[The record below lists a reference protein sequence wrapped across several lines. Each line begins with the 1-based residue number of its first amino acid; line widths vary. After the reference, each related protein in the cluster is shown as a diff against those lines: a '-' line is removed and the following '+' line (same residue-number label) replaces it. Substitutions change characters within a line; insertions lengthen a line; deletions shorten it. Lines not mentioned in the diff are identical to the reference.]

1 MILDVIQIVLLLVCT
16 GLISFVC
23 YRLTSD
29 KAQPATHVNQEDALE
44 NLPEPDLHEIR
55 KTLIAYID
63 RESRVLELDDF
74 GPNTFIGYSCGDKP
88 HYGHFKIWLTIW
100 IGTDLDIVATR
111 LMIGR
116 EHHDIF
122 ERLKENKDK
131 IEWLFPEENVGY
143 RSYSNDSQG
152 IGVEKRVDLSQREN
166 WDEISVWVRENLEKL
181 LYVIRVHDVIQE
193 SDTQESEGDIPF

>member
-23 YRLTSD
+23 YRFKSYRP
-29 KAQPATHVNQEDALE
+29 QPPPNQTDALE
-44 NLPEPDLHEIR
+44 DLPEPDLREVR
-55 KTLIAYID
+55 KALIAYIA

-74 GPNTFIGYSCGDKP
+74 GGDEYIGYSCG
-88 HYGHFKIWLTIW
+88 YGPYKIWLSTW
-100 IGTDLDIVATR
+100 IGSDLDIVATR

-116 EHHDIF
+116 EHRNAF

-131 IEWLFPEENVGY
+131 IQWLFPEEEVNYKPFTGGH
-143 RSYSNDSQG
+143 QG

-166 WDEISVWVRENLEKL
+166 WDEIFVWVRENLEKL
-181 LYVIRVHDVIQE
+181 RYVIRIHDAIQE
-193 SDTQESEGDIPF
+193 SENDIPF

>member
-23 YRLTSD
+23 YRFKSY
-29 KAQPATHVNQEDALE
+29 KPQPPRNQIDALE
-44 NLPEPDLHEIR
+44 DLPEPDLREIR
-55 KTLIAYID
+55 EALIAYID

-74 GPNTFIGYSCGDKP
+74 GPDPFIGYSCGYGP
-88 HYGHFKIWLTIW
+88 HKIWLAIW
-100 IGTDLDIVATR
+100 IGTNLDIVATR

-116 EHHDIF
+116 EHHNAF

-131 IEWLFPEENVGY
+131 IQWLLSEEEVNYNPFVGGH
-143 RSYSNDSQG
+143 QG
-152 IGVEKRVDLSQREN
+152 IGVEKLVDLSQREN

-181 LYVIRVHDVIQE
+181 LYVIRIHDAIQE
-193 SDTQESEGDIPF
+193 SEDDIPF